1 MSGTSHGLTQHLF
14 IGARISTGGNPGKEK
29 ELLYIPAHIKAD
41 GKAVSSR
48 LTIPILVN
56 MYGKQ
61 EPSGFT
67 LVAWGALADMF
78 AKNLSQGKEM
88 NFICDASSYW
98 GNVFYN
104 DGLQILQK
112 DGRTPVQ
119 TRQTSFTIRSF
130 TWGSDSNRT
139 KMEEINAGMKSGEG
153 RRPAQWDS
161 PGTPDNEQW
170 RRMLD
175 LRKQTYYMGG
185 ERFGYAKVV
194 APRTPGYTIQLGDQ
208 SKILRTQDAPVQA
221 AVLPAAPNA
230 PLVHEVASTLA
241 PPVQGALP
249 AVQAPA

>member
-1 MSGTSHGLTQHLF
+1 MSGTSHGLTQHMF

-56 MYGKQ
+56 TYGKD

-67 LVAWGALADMF
+67 LVAWGALADLF

-104 DGLQILQK
+104 DGRQVMQV
-112 DGRTPVQ
+112 DGVTPLQ

-139 KMEEINAGMKSGEG
+139 MLEEINAGMKSGEG
-153 RRPAQWDS
+153 RRPAQWNVA
-161 PGTPDNEQW
+161 GTPDNEAW

-175 LRKQTYYMGG
+175 LRKQTYYQGG
-185 ERFGYAKVV
+185 ERYGYAKVV
-194 APRTPGYTIQLGDQ
+194 APRTAGFTIQIGDQ
-208 SKILRTQDAPVQA
+208 SKILRTHAPVQT
-221 AVLPAAPNA
+221 AVAA
-230 PLVHEVASTLA
+230 PLVGQVQTVLT
-241 PPVQGALP
+241 PVTPVPAQPAGLP
-249 AVQAPA
+249 AYQAPA